1 MTSTPTSQSA
11 TVSDPASNYA
21 GDPKGCSDYG
31 DGCQC
36 NLCKDRDYWFAQ
48 KAAATPKPQIPQSN
62 GLGSHALKP
71 DSPFTWAAGY
81 WDLQLYGINRSP
93 EPLAAEAKVQY
104 GYNCARCN
112 CRNEYAGPEH
122 MKNGVYICC
131 ECKLEANY
139 RSRSRMATVTTGRP
153 SSTKAKRPRL

>member
-21 GDPKGCSDYG
+21 GAPKGCSDYG

-48 KAAATPKPQIPQSN
+48 KAAATPKPQIPQPQYQAAQVNRLS
-62 GLGSHALKP
+62 GFSAWLPKP
-71 DSPFTWAAGY
+71 FDQ
-81 WDLQLYGINRSP
+81 QLYGINRSP

-104 GYNCARCN
+104 GYNCAKCN

-122 MKNGVYICC
+122 LKNGVYICY
-131 ECKLEANY
+131 ECK
-139 RSRSRMATVTTGRP
+139 
-153 SSTKAKRPRL
+153 